1 LVRRRSYS
9 EPPTEAPGK
18 RRTSGGVR
26 HEATERL
33 IIRSEG
39 VEIGGWTLNLS
50 RGGVRAVLEE
60 AVELGHEYTVVVG
73 PESDDPPRIHQS
85 RVVWLQEEQDGQIAG
100 IEFLDGQGGVP
111 KPDDSDSD

>member
-1 LVRRRSYS
+1 MVRRRSYS

-33 IIRSEG
+33 IIRSDG

-60 AVELGHEYTVVVG
+60 AVELGREYTVVVG

-100 IEFLDGQGGVP
+100 IEFLDSEGGVP
-111 KPDDSDSD
+111 KPDEPDSD